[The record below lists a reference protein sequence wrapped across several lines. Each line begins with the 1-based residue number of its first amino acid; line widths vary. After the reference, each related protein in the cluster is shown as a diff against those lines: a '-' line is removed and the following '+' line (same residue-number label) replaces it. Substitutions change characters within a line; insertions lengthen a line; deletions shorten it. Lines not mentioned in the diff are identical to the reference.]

1 MKQSL
6 FAKERLFELC
16 FLYPFGFDA
25 MIIAGIAI
33 FHSDWGAAGICGV
46 ALFLNG
52 VIGARLHKNRRKPM
66 AQLAAGSA
74 GEPYASNEWDPA
86 DDQKIGRSLSGF
98 FLLVAATAG
107 ALAYHLGKPGW
118 FIVGTIMGS
127 WAFFLL
133 WVMLL
138 AFILLRRAE

>member
-16 FLYPFGFDA
+16 FLYPFSFDA
-25 MIIAGIAI
+25 MTIAGIAI

-52 VIGARLHKNRRKPM
+52 VIGARLYKNRRKSM

-107 ALAYHLGKPGW
+107 ALALHHGKPWW
-118 FIVGTIMGS
+118 FIVGTIIGS
-127 WAFFLL
+127 WVFFLL
-133 WVMLL
+133 SAGLL
-138 AFILLRRAE
+138 GFLLLRRSK

>member
-1 MKQSL
+1 
-6 FAKERLFELC
+6 
-16 FLYPFGFDA
+16 
-25 MIIAGIAI
+25 
-33 FHSDWGAAGICGV
+33 
-46 ALFLNG
+46 
-52 VIGARLHKNRRKPM
+52 M

-107 ALAYHLGKPGW
+107 ALAYHHGKPGW

-127 WAFFLL
+127 WVFFLL
-133 WVMLL
+133 SAGLL
-138 AFILLRRAE
+138 GFLLLRRSK